1 MNILDTIG
9 KEQMKD
15 DVTPFNVGD
24 TVTAGQTVCVLEAMK
39 MENEI
44 PAPKAGKV
52 LQIVAAKGASVN
64 AGDALVVLG

>member
-24 TVTAGQTVCVLEAMK
+24 TV
-39 MENEI
+39 
-44 PAPKAGKV
+44 KV
-52 LQIVAAKGASVN
+52 HCRVIEG
-64 AGDALVVLG
+64 G